1 MQNNTITCIS
11 QTTAKMKLSDNE
23 LKFESDIRIAK
34 TDIAFLIYL
43 FIYLFIEYLYRPYIQ
58 YIH

>member
-34 TDIAFLIYL
+34 ADIAFLIYL
-43 FIYLFIEYLYRPYIQ
+43 FIYLFIY
-58 YIH
+58 